1 MPLAAAH
8 GANTFKKGRNVMR
21 NRLLMMSGVLASVG
35 LAALAG
41 CASSMVP
48 AGIRRADA
56 GITAV
61 IRASLQ
67 ASEKVTAKQVDV
79 ETRED
84 VVYLTGVVDT
94 AEVRDEAGRIAWRTK
109 NVIRVVNDL
118 TVGKRTTSSRMEDG
132 MIKFNVQSGLL
143 TRSGVKSGD
152 IDVGSSQGVVTLIG
166 RVSSESIKR
175 IAECIAFDT
184 NGVKDVHNEL
194 LVGMKE

>member
-1 MPLAAAH
+1 
-8 GANTFKKGRNVMR
+8 MR
-21 NRLLMMSGVLASVG
+21 NKFTTVWGFLFGVG
-35 LAALAG
+35 LVALVG

-48 AGIRRADA
+48 AATRRADA
-56 GITAV
+56 GISSV

-67 ASEKVTAKQVDV
+67 ANEKVKASRVDV

-84 VVYLTGVVDT
+84 VVYLTGVVET
-94 AEVRDEAGRIAWRTK
+94 EEARQEVERVARRTE
-109 NVIRVVNDL
+109 NVIKVVNDL
-118 TVGKRTTSSRMEDG
+118 TVGKQTSAERRDDG
-132 MIKFNVQSGLL
+132 VIKFNIQSRLFQKA
-143 TRSGVKSGD
+143 GVKSGD

-175 IAECIAFDT
+175 TAECIAFDT